1 MTRLGLNTG
10 FGGSADTRTKKP
22 MCLKFDL
29 LNSLLYGML
38 GDAIPN
44 ARRTASLLLDHKE
57 RMSMLESWA
66 RAAMLVRIN
75 SLAYGVFGVLLST
88 VHGTIRLLSENVTL
102 RIPLRGSISASGDLS
117 PLAYIAGLLE
127 GKPSVAA

>member
-1 MTRLGLNTG
+1 
-10 FGGSADTRTKKP
+10 